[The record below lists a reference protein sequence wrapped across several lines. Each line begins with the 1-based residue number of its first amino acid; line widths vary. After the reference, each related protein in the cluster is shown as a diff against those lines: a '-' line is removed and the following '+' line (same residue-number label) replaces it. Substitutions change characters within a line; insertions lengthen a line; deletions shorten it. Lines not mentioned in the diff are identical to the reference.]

1 MQSTSNISNLLILS
15 YGYFVCLAPEPPM
28 VLTCPVD
35 SCNVSVKQSAT
46 FAVTATGS
54 KPLKYQWQRNT
65 LTETAENWKP
75 LAPDGNSYQGADTA
89 NLTFPSV
96 GKDDVGRYRCRISNE
111 VGIIVSNSAVLT
123 VGKILIWGFVCHDIY
138 SFFFVTCKTYPQLNL
153 QKSF

>member
-35 SCNVSVKQSAT
+35 SCNVSVKQLAT

-54 KPLKYQWQRNT
+54 KPLKYQWERNT

-75 LAPDGNSYQGADTA
+75 LAPDGNSYKGADTA

-96 GKDDVGRYRCRISNE
+96 GKDDVGRYRCQISNK

-123 VGKILIWGFVCHDIY
+123 VGKILFWGFVCHDIY
-138 SFFFVTCKTYPQLNL
+138 SFFL
-153 QKSF
+153 

>member
-35 SCNVSVKQSAT
+35 SCNVSVKQLAT

-65 LTETAENWKP
+65 LMETAENWKP

-89 NLTFPSV
+89 TLTFPSV
-96 GKDDVGRYRCRISNE
+96 GKDDVGRYRCQISNK

-138 SFFFVTCKTYPQLNL
+138 SFFL
-153 QKSF
+153 